1 MFPNIG
7 SYIPNYMVSHSR
19 ILILNLIVF
28 IESIS
33 AGIKTQQFT
42 T

>member
-7 SYIPNYMVSHSR
+7 SYIPNYMVLHPR
-19 ILILNLIVF
+19 KLILNLIVV
-28 IESIS
+28 IEIMS
-33 AGIKTQQFT
+33 ACIKIQQFT